1 MARGRYVGATKRA
14 DLADVRRLGRRW
26 VVQEKKDGIYV
37 RVCLDSRGRVGHVFT
52 RSDGEVHRNQL
63 SGIRGA
69 LLGRPHAE
77 LVGELEASTEAGIKA
92 AADRGQP
99 LVHLFDCLHDGTR
112 SLASAPYH
120 ARRDALYRMQSEVV
134 NYGPD
139 APWLRDADGRARER
153 DSGRYT
159 YEKLTDWRVAPIVP
173 QSPLASLSDAWE
185 RVKSED
191 MEGLVLVNL
200 DAKAGARN
208 AKLKV
213 KPYETIDAL
222 VVTAARTTIVCTWNG
237 HPFTVGRTKAADGVA
252 EGDVAEVRHAGWYS
266 GSVTPRFPALV
277 RVRRDL
283 H

>member
-14 DLADVRRLGRRW
+14 DLAEARQLGRRW

-37 RVCLDSRGRVGHVFT
+37 RICLDSRGRVGHVFS
-52 RSDGEVHRNQL
+52 RSEREVHRNQL

-77 LVGELEASTEAGIKA
+77 LVGELEASTESACA
-92 AADRGQP
+92 AVKKRGQP
-99 LVHLFDCLHDGTR
+99 LVHLFDCLHDGTH
-112 SLASAPYH
+112 SLADRPYS

-159 YEKLTDWRVAPIVP
+159 HEKLTDWRVAPIVP
-173 QSPLASLSDAWE
+173 QSPLASLGDAWE
-185 RVKSED
+185 RVKAD
-191 MEGLVLVNL
+191 DLEGLVLVNL
-200 DAKAGARN
+200 DAKAGAR
-208 AKLKV
+208 ASKLKL
-213 KPYETIDAL
+213 KPLETIDAL
-222 VVTAARTTIVCTWNG
+222 VLTAARTTIVCTWNG
-237 HPFTVGRTKAADGVA
+237 HPFTVGRTRAADGVA
-252 EGDVAEVRHAGWYS
+252 EGDVVEVRHAGWYD